1 MTFSTHGVV
10 HEIIDP
16 SWFIKICAQKLRDG
30 YDLLMFSSTFV
41 GIAGMGM
48 VFTSCFIQ
56 GIPATPEIVIPLF
69 LVAFSVYNLN
79 RKSDEEEDAI
89 NRQGR
94 YAFTKRNERTLF
106 IAAIGAYLIAGSL
119 ALLHGL
125 DSLLVVVIPLLF
137 GVLYSIPCIP
147 WHSSYRR
154 LKDIP
159 VVKNC
164 VVGSAW
170 SICLTLYPIS
180 VNHGV
185 YSMKTAI
192 IFLFFFSYAFIAS
205 IIPDIRDRVG
215 DELAGVRTIPII
227 LGEERTRNI
236 LMVINITLGSVIFIY
251 GLQMFSRII
260 IGIFLA
266 GTIYTQSCISLFH
279 TMRSRD
285 VITDVLADGQFIF
298 FTMAICVL
306 KSLTLPS
313 FIS

>member
-1 MTFSTHGVV
+1 MTFSSPGSV

-16 SWFIKICAQKLRDG
+16 FWFIKICAQKFRDG

-48 VFTSCFIQ
+48 VYTSCFIQ
-56 GIPATPEIVIPLF
+56 GIPATPEIFILLF

-94 YAFTKRNERTLF
+94 YAFTKRNEHTLF
-106 IAAIGAYLIAGSL
+106 IAAVGAYIVAGYL
-119 ALLHGL
+119 ALTHGL
-125 DSLLVVVIPLLF
+125 DTFLVVVIPLLF

-164 VVGSAW
+164 VVGSGW
-170 SICLTLYPIS
+170 SLCLTLLPITTY
-180 VNHGV
+180 HGV
-185 YSMKTAI
+185 YSVKTAI
-192 IFLFFFSYAFIAS
+192 TFLFFFSYAFIAS

-215 DELAGVRTIPII
+215 DEHAGVRTIPVI
-227 LGEERTRNI
+227 LGEERTGKI
-236 LMVINITLGSVIFIY
+236 LMGINLTLGSIIIVY
-251 GLQMFSRII
+251 SLQMFSKII

-266 GTIYTQSCISLFH
+266 GTVYTQSCISLFPLI
-279 TMRSRD
+279 RSRD
-285 VITDVLADGQFIF
+285 IVPDVLADGQFIF
-298 FTMAICVL
+298 FTMAICIL
-306 KSLTLPS
+306 KSFSL
-313 FIS
+313 